1 MPPRYSHFNVWLVSH
16 ADLYKTARMQA
27 LVAAVVEEFATA
39 V

>member
-1 MPPRYSHFNVWLVSH
+1 MYGVVSH